1 MFCIFVQGHLSRW
14 LAPPTRPPAR
24 SPNGRLGSGNLHPI
38 RLTSVP
44 AAICKSCATF
54 GRYPLST
61 RSGGHVYETPTRQTL
76 DQIGLESCL
85 CSWTINLH
93 CAGAQATAD
102 REVSDLKRFRS
113 LQTRPPNQTLAR
125 TKLFHVCRMPDRPSK
140 LTHVNSAHLYYYYY
154 SSFLCI
160 IEFVADHR
168 SAAATSQA
176 IVSPMT
182 SCRDKEGKVV

>member
-1 MFCIFVQGHLSRW
+1 MTRLIRVHGYYCPVFCIFVQGHLSRW

-93 CAGAQATAD
+93 CAGAEATAD

-113 LQTRPPNQTLAR
+113 LQTRPPKSDVRTNFPCTSDARQTIQIGAC
-125 TKLFHVCRMPDRPSK
+125 KLRPS
-140 LTHVNSAHLYYYYY
+140 LLRILSYA
-154 SSFLCI
+154 SSSLWPTT
-160 IEFVADHR
+160 DPQRSRHR
-168 SAAATSQA
+168 QS
-176 IVSPMT
+176 
-182 SCRDKEGKVV
+182 